1 MGDVLIR
8 KYPESNYMVYF
19 DRESGMFVRI
29 SMSDQ
34 EPFWNVNGPEL
45 VDISIT
51 NYCEKGCGFCYRA
64 SNPSGNHMQL
74 QEYSRLMA
82 QAKEAG
88 VLQVALGGGNPNQ
101 HPDFINI
108 LKVTREYGMVPSYTT
123 NGQGMTE
130 DIYIATKKWGRLP
143 ILPEYLMINS
153 GRIPEKGIEEF
164 YDHYHMLQALRRD
177 ILGKGVTMDIKGD
190 LTLDKRLTFKVYNR
204 RWGHADTYGITR
216 TVEGWNVSHITNGK
230 SEKDGDGTLIANLN
244 HDSIFFPE
252 EGVKYALSK
261 LWEQAEDG
269 ELTLSEL
276 QKRLQQVADW
286 ISIVEKAVGEGQP
299 DWVGYY

>member
-1 MGDVLIR
+1 
-8 KYPESNYMVYF
+8 
-19 DRESGMFVRI
+19 
-29 SMSDQ
+29 MSKL
-34 EPFWNVNGPEL
+34 P
-45 VDISIT
+45 
-51 NYCEKGCGFCYRA
+51 
-64 SNPSGNHMQL
+64 
-74 QEYSRLMA
+74 
-82 QAKEAG
+82 
-88 VLQVALGGGNPNQ
+88 LG
-101 HPDFINI
+101 
-108 LKVTREYGMVPSYTT
+108 
-123 NGQGMTE
+123 
-130 DIYIATKKWGRLP
+130 
-143 ILPEYLMINS
+143 
-153 GRIPEKGIEEF
+153 
-164 YDHYHMLQALRRD
+164 
-177 ILGKGVTMDIKGD
+177 
-190 LTLDKRLTFKVYNR
+190 KRLTFKVYNR

-216 TVEGWNVSHITNGK
+216 TIEGWNVSHITNGK

>member
-1 MGDVLIR
+1 MEEEIICEAR
-8 KYPESNYMVYF
+8 KRNLKISIVKGILSNGLELKRKF
-19 DRESGMFVRI
+19 
-29 SMSDQ
+29 
-34 EPFWNVNGPEL
+34 NKKEL
-45 VDISIT
+45 VDYFCFRQSDL
-51 NYCEKGCGFCYRA
+51 FCYDMVFFDIEGE
-64 SNPSGNHMQL
+64 NYFLKEKMQNWI
-74 QEYSRLMA
+74 QNVITRHT
-82 QAKEAG
+82 QAKAYLEEA
-88 VLQVALGGGNPNQ
+88 QVFFEKNFGHFEDEYEKSNRFNF
-101 HPDFINI
+101 DFSI
-108 LKVTREYGMVPSYTT
+108 LNEMYEKQLKSVIP
-123 NGQGMTE
+123 
-130 DIYIATKKWGRLP
+130 IIHWGRLP

-190 LTLDKRLTFKVYNR
+190 LTLGKRLTFKVYNR
-204 RWGHADTYGITR
+204 RWGHADIYGITR
-216 TVEGWNVSHITNGK
+216 TVEGWNVSHITTGK
-230 SEKDGDGTLIANLN
+230 SEKDGEGALIANLH

-252 EGVKYALSK
+252 EGVKYALSE

-276 QKRLQQVADW
+276 QERLQQVADW

>member
-1 MGDVLIR
+1 MEEEIICEAR
-8 KYPESNYMVYF
+8 KRNLKISIIKGILSNGLELKKKF
-19 DRESGMFVRI
+19 
-29 SMSDQ
+29 
-34 EPFWNVNGPEL
+34 NKKEL
-45 VDISIT
+45 VDYFCFRQSDLFYYDTVFFDIEGENYFLKEKMQSWIQNVIT
-51 NYCEKGCGFCYRA
+51 R
-64 SNPSGNHMQL
+64 HT
-74 QEYSRLMA
+74 
-82 QAKEAG
+82 QAKGYLEEA
-88 VLQVALGGGNPNQ
+88 QVFFEKNFGHFEDEYEKSNRFNF
-101 HPDFINI
+101 DFSI
-108 LKVTREYGMVPSYTT
+108 LNEMYEKQLKSVVP
-123 NGQGMTE
+123 
-130 DIYIATKKWGRLP
+130 IIHWGRLP

-177 ILGKGVTMDIKGD
+177 ILGKGVMMDIKGD
-190 LTLDKRLTFKVYNR
+190 LTLDKRITFKVYNR

-230 SEKDGDGTLIANLN
+230 SEKDGEGALIANLH
-244 HDSIFFPE
+244 HDRIFFPE